1 VLSVLILM
9 VVFRSVVVPIKATAG
24 FLLSI
29 LATFGATT
37 AVFQWGWVSELFG
50 FDTGGPLMSF
60 MPIIVTGI
68 LYGLAMDYEVF
79 LVSSMREAHI
89 HGQAARPSV
98 VHGFDHASRVVVA
111 AAIIMVAVFSGFI
124 FSHDIMIKQVGFAL
138 AAGILI
144 DAFIV
149 RLTLVPALM
158 AVFDDR
164 AWWLPPW
171 LDRLL
176 PDLDIEGDKLLTM
189 LDEQAGVTDR

>member
-1 VLSVLILM
+1 M

-89 HGQAARPSV
+89 HEIGR
-98 VHGFDHASRVVVA
+98 ASCRERVCQYV
-111 AAIIMVAVFSGFI
+111 
-124 FSHDIMIKQVGFAL
+124 
-138 AAGILI
+138 
-144 DAFIV
+144 
-149 RLTLVPALM
+149 
-158 AVFDDR
+158 
-164 AWWLPPW
+164 
-171 LDRLL
+171 
-176 PDLDIEGDKLLTM
+176 
-189 LDEQAGVTDR
+189 